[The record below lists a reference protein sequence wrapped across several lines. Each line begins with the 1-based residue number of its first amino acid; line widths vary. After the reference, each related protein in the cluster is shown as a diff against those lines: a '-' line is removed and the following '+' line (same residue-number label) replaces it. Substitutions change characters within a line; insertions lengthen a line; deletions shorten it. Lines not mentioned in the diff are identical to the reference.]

1 MGEVAALVDAVGRDQ
16 LKVVPFVLSNM
27 ALGAGYPRDNTA
39 VVDLTFLSSLL
50 GRGGIR
56 QGAVV
61 NRDGLADPGTFKK
74 FYNSQ
79 AEAEVVIPD
88 LMRSQPAIQTLLP
101 LVKRRQRPMPIS
113 VVPSKISEVYF
124 SVTLDSGEWDFEAQ
138 E

>member
-1 MGEVAALVDAVGRDQ
+1 
-16 LKVVPFVLSNM
+16 M